1 MVAWESGRIV
11 VVCCARRIGVMA
23 SITMNSVWL
32 AMFIHRRNVG
42 GSSRSDNNNGSDGE
56 VTMMDLSKVKLPF
69 TSDSIAN
76 LDHKIIGCHRAHCQR
91 QFHYPMKSIRHCQYL
106 CGVHWELR

>member
-76 LDHKIIGCHRAHCQR
+76 LDQ
-91 QFHYPMKSIRHCQYL
+91 
-106 CGVHWELR
+106 